1 MREKYFRQMR
11 EGARA
16 FLAAVFCFA
25 VFVFVCNLFS
35 GTTGGGGLV
44 IRTPDNWYDGVR
56 VSLTALLASAMG
68 TLAYRRPYS
77 RPMVGALAVGLV
89 FLSLDPMS
97 VWEQVSRMSSVLP
110 AMSAAEQAK
119 ASRLPEF
126 YTEWMSLR
134 AFAMARRVK
143 LYWVHYIAYLLWTVV
158 TLYSGYLGQYL
169 AGLTIFKKE
178 SREESAIYIAENAGV
193 GLLSSLL
200 GGVAAILLA
209 AVLSYVA
216 VPVLLETPK
225 QGVSGVAALKDAGRG
240 TAAAQTASAAEAAL
254 RKAPSRTPVER
265 VRIYLLLVAL
275 SFFLT
280 AYIGALSAKP
290 RTSTWVACGAIVGVA
305 ALPVAASRYMISPEA
320 PTAFFRILELSPFA
334 LAGTAVASALLG
346 DWVAKM
352 LIARGSARKRQ
363 QYRPL

>member
-1 MREKYFRQMR
+1 MKEKYFRQMR

-110 AMSAAEQAK
+110 AMSAAEQAT

-134 AFAMARRVK
+134 AFAMVRRVK

-169 AGLTIFKKE
+169 VGLTIFKKE
-178 SREESAIYIAENAGV
+178 SRKESAIYVAENAGV
-193 GLLSSLL
+193 GLAASLL
-200 GGVAAILLA
+200 AGVAAILLGGGPFVCRGA
-209 AVLSYVA
+209 
-216 VPVLLETPK
+216 
-225 QGVSGVAALKDAGRG
+225 GVAGDAETRRLRMQSSLKM
-240 TAAAQTASAAEAAL
+240 QAEAQQRRSQRPPPL
-254 RKAPSRTPVER
+254 KMRSGRRRR
-265 VRIYLLLVAL
+265 VHR
-275 SFFLT
+275 SN
-280 AYIGALSAKP
+280 G
-290 RTSTWVACGAIVGVA
+290 CGYTFCWWRCRF
-305 ALPVAASRYMISPEA
+305 S
-320 PTAFFRILELSPFA
+320 
-334 LAGTAVASALLG
+334 
-346 DWVAKM
+346 
-352 LIARGSARKRQ
+352 
-363 QYRPL
+363 